1 MFFLIPWRV
10 DVPQDRWPVMN
21 WLILL
26 VLVAV
31 FVLQVADV
39 IEYTAQQDTQTRDSP
54 PPTPR
59 ARTPAKSSAQPPSP
73 QRQEPPGITGELMLR
88 GWSLKRLLGY
98 MWLHGGVP
106 HLLGNMLFLWIFG
119 NAVCAKIG
127 NLRYLLLYVLLGV
140 TAGIVH
146 LMVSRGS
153 VVGASGAINGVVG
166 MYLVLFY
173 QNEITCVFAF
183 WLILPYVRV
192 FTVSSIWM
200 ILLWFSWNVVGAF
213 FPGSSHVAYFAHL
226 GGFAAGFG
234 IALLMCHKGW
244 ITMEK
249 YEKSLL
255 QLWQERRRGKE
266 SEPLDTAYARL
277 GLHLTEEE
285 RETPA
290 VRVAEGDGIATRG
303 TATRPATS
311 DVGRPRKRAAPP
323 HDDRTPLP
331 PDFEALPPSPDQPE
345 PAPPHVGTEG
355 VIRTAC
361 ACGHVIRVTRQYAGR
376 TVRCSRCR
384 HPVVIPARTEFFGPA
399 PALPP
404 VAAGR
409 PKQAKDKHIRFV
421 CTCGKRMKVPLEYA
435 GRSAKC
441 PQCGARLK
449 IPDLSA

>member
-1 MFFLIPWRV
+1 MFFLTPWRV

-26 VLVAV
+26 VLVTV

-39 IEYTAQQDTQTRDSP
+39 IEYAARQDAQTHDSRP
-54 PPTPR
+54 STPR
-59 ARTPAKSSAQPPSP
+59 ATTSSKPSTEPRSP
-73 QRQEPPGITGELMLR
+73 QLREPPGITGKLMLR
-88 GWSLKRLLGY
+88 GWSLKGLLGY
-98 MWLHGGVP
+98 MWLHGGLF

-119 NAVCAKIG
+119 NAVCAKVG

-146 LMVSRGS
+146 LMVARGS
-153 VVGASGAINGVVG
+153 VVGASGAINGIVG

-200 ILLWFSWNVVGAF
+200 ILLWLCWNVVGALL
-213 FPGSSHVAYFAHL
+213 PGSSHVAYFAHL

-234 IALLMCHKGW
+234 ITLLMCHKGW

-255 QLWQERRRGKE
+255 QMWEERRRARE
-266 SEPLDTAYARL
+266 SEPLDVAYARL

-285 RETPA
+285 LPQEA
-290 VRVAEGDGIATRG
+290 SD
-303 TATRPATS
+303 PAT
-311 DVGRPRKRAAPP
+311 PP
-323 HDDRTPLP
+323 EP
-331 PDFEALPPSPDQPE
+331 EALPPSATEPE
-345 PAPPHVGTEG
+345 PAPLHLGAEG
-355 VIRTAC
+355 FIRTAC
-361 ACGHVIRVTRQYAGR
+361 ACGNAIRVTRQYAGR
-376 TVRCSRCR
+376 TVRCPRCR
-384 HPVVIPARTEFFGPA
+384 HPVVIPAQTEFFGPA

-404 VAAGR
+404 IVASK
-409 PKQAKDKHIRFV
+409 PKKAKDKHIRFI
-421 CTCGKRMKVPLEYA
+421 CTCGKRMKAPVEYA

-441 PQCGARLK
+441 PRCGARLK

>member
-26 VLVAV
+26 ALVTI
-31 FVLQVADV
+31 FVLQVAER
-39 IEYTAQQDTQTRDSP
+39 IEYDIQQEAQRQDTRP
-54 PPTPR
+54 GTPR
-59 ARTPAKSSAQPPSP
+59 ATTPSKPSVE
-73 QRQEPPGITGELMLR
+73 EPPRQKQEIPDITNRLKLR
-88 GWSLKRLLGY
+88 GWSLKGLFGY
-98 MWLHGGVP
+98 MWLHGGIF
-106 HLLGNMLFLWIFG
+106 HLLGNLLFLWIFG

-127 NLRYLLLYVLLGV
+127 NLRYLPLYVLLGV

-153 VVGASGAINGVVG
+153 VVGASGAINGIVG

-200 ILLWFSWNVVGAF
+200 ILLWLCWNVVGALL
-213 FPGSSHVAYFAHL
+213 PGSSKVAYFAHL

-234 IALLMCHKGW
+234 ITLVMCHKGW

-255 QLWQERRRGKE
+255 QLWEERRRAKE
-266 SEPLDTAYARL
+266 KEPLDVAYARL

-285 RETPA
+285 LQQEASDSATPPELEA
-290 VRVAEGDGIATRG
+290 M
-303 TATRPATS
+303 PS
-311 DVGRPRKRAAPP
+311 AP
-323 HDDRTPLP
+323 T
-331 PDFEALPPSPDQPE
+331 EPE
-345 PAPPHVGTEG
+345 PAPLHLGADG
-355 VIRTAC
+355 FIRTAC
-361 ACGHVIRVTRQYAGR
+361 ACGNAIRVTRQYVGR
-376 TVRCSRCR
+376 TVRCPRCR
-384 HPVVIPARTEFFGPA
+384 HPVVIPAQTEFFGPA

-404 VAAGR
+404 VVTSK
-409 PKQAKDKHIRFV
+409 PKKAPDKHIRFI
-421 CTCGKRMKVPLEYA
+421 CACGKRMKVPVEYA
-435 GRSAKC
+435 GHSAKC
-441 PQCGARLK
+441 PQCGAKLK